1 MSQQPQ
7 DIRAVRA
14 SAEELVSPQQIEQAL
29 QRLAAAIDARLG
41 ARDPVVLVV
50 LNGGIVPAGLLLPKL
65 DFPLQIGYLH
75 ATRYRGETHGGS
87 LQWIVRPSLPVQGRS
102 VLVIDDI
109 FDEGYTLKAIVEEL
123 RGEGAAEV
131 LSAVL
136 VDKVHARKVPGFEVD
151 FVGVEVADRYVF
163 GCGMDYHEYLRNLPG
178 VYALPE

>member
-14 SAEELVSPQQIEQAL
+14 SAEELVSPRQIEQAL

-136 VDKVHARKVPGFEVD
+136 VDKVHSRKVPGFEVD